1 MRQAIDGGGGTA
13 ESLITNDKV
22 LKIVEVLAK
31 EDYQISNNH
40 NNNEDN
46 INNGGGGGNSGMHG
60 EEGDYS
66 RQPLPQTPYTAE
78 DEERMMQ

>member
-1 MRQAIDGGGGTA
+1 MRQGIEGGNT

-22 LKIVEVLAK
+22 LKIVEMLSK

-40 NNNEDN
+40 NNDE
-46 INNGGGGGNSGMHG
+46 NGAGGNSGIHG

-78 DEERMMQ
+78 DEERMM